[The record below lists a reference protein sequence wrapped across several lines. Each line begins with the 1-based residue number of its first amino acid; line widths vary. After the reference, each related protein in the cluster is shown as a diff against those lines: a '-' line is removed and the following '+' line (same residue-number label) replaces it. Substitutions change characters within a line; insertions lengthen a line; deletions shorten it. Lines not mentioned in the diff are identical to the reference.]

1 MILTEDDEKLF
12 DEATTC
18 HICNTELGEDKA
30 RDHCHIT
37 GTFWGAAH
45 DNCNMNY

>member
-1 MILTEDDEKLF
+1 MIFTEDDEKLF

-18 HICNTELGEDKA
+18 HICDKELGEDRV

-37 GTFWGAAH
+37 GKFKGAAH
-45 DNCNMNY
+45 NGCNIN